1 MPFKSFHELLAHSR
15 SAEFGGHCRAV
26 QRAVFALAV
35 PAAVGY
41 AVVVRLGLLA
51 ETEKACYLAAVGHN
65 EAPSGV
71 YIRQEV
77 SLGRILALPL
87 IDPVLFEVIARLAHD
102 EHDLAHIL
110 RHGPCGTPR
119 AL

>member
-15 SAEFGGHCRAV
+15 SAEFGGHRRAV

-41 AVVVRLGLLA
+41 AVVIRLGLFA
-51 ETEKACYLAAVGHN
+51 ETEKACHRAAICHN
-65 EAPSGV
+65 KASSGI

-77 SLGRILALPL
+77 CLGRILALPL
-87 IDPVLFEVIARLAHD
+87 IDPVL
-102 EHDLAHIL
+102 L
-110 RHGPCGTPR
+110 R
-119 AL
+119 